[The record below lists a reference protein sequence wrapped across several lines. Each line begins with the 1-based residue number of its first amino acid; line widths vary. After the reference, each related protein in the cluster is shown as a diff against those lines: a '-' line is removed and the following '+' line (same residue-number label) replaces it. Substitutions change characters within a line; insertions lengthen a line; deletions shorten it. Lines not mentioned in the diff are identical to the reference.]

1 MKNLYYPFFKT
12 NSKINTILFALGL
25 LFGLQTNAQCP
36 TGLLTNANGYYGGFE
51 AGGINGSNN
60 FGAGIAGTDYSYGKR
75 QRQYQILMNTSG
87 QSGYLPL
94 LPHSGNY
101 FFTTHTSPS
110 RPLWKIWYKTL
121 SVQPGE
127 TYEICAWIANL
138 KLNPVGGFNVS
149 INVISGNITSVIA
162 VKKAVTNSWVEM
174 CGTYTVPAG
183 VTSITIEIEDPDPS
197 SVGGSHFLAI
207 DDICIKRND
216 GGSIGDR
223 VWQDTN
229 ANGTQDPSETTGI
242 PNVTVNLL
250 DAASNLI
257 ATTTTD
263 ASGNY
268 LFAGLAA
275 GSYFIEFPVLQSGL
289 GLSSAYIGTDR
300 DIDSDPSASTGL
312 TPIII
317 LGAGQNISN
326 IDAGYI
332 MVPDLSPIITAS
344 PNIMNGT
351 TSFSV
356 IVDIFEVM
364 NVPTNGSEILV
375 RITKDPRMTFTF
387 NPTATVIGTNSVN
400 NSDWTYDGSN
410 PIFHIFKTNVVISAF
425 GVSTFGFQAT
435 FTPGQSQGK
444 FTLTASLNSG
454 SGGEVRTDNN
464 QDAEILDYFIN

>member
-1 MKNLYYPFFKT
+1 MKNLYFPFSIIIRK
-12 NSKINTILFALGL
+12 KIVILFVISLFLGVQA
-25 LFGLQTNAQCP
+25 FAQCQS
-36 TGLLTNANGYYGGFE
+36 GLLTNTNGYYGGFE
-51 AGGINGSNN
+51 AGGVNGNNN
-60 FGAGIAGTDYSYGKR
+60 FGPGIASTDYSYGSH
-75 QRQYQILMNTSG
+75 QRQYQILMNTNG
-87 QSGYLPL
+87 QSGYRPL
-94 LPHSGNY
+94 MPHSGNY

-110 RPLWKIWYKTL
+110 RPHWKIWYKTL

-127 TYEICAWIANL
+127 TYEICSWIANL
-138 KLNPVGGFNVS
+138 KVKPVGGFDVA
-149 INVISGNITSVIA
+149 INVIAGNTITVIA
-162 VKKAVTNSWVEM
+162 TQKAVTNSWVQM

-183 VTSITIEIEDPDPS
+183 ITSIVVEIDDPDPS

-207 DDICIKRND
+207 DDICINRN

-223 VWQDTN
+223 VWQDAN
-229 ANGTQDPSETTGI
+229 ANGLQDGLETTGI

-250 DAASNLI
+250 DAFSNLI
-257 ATTTTD
+257 ATTTTN

-268 LFAGLAA
+268 IFTGLAA
-275 GSYFIEFPVLQSGL
+275 GTYIIEFPTSQSGL
-289 GLSSAYIGTDR
+289 GLSPSYVGTDR
-300 DIDSDPSASTGL
+300 DIDSDPSVSTGL

-317 LGAGQNISN
+317 LGSGQNITN

-332 MVPDLSPIITAS
+332 QVPDLSPSITAS

-356 IVDIFEVM
+356 IVEIFEVL

-387 NPTATVIGTNSVN
+387 NTAATMIGSSTVN
-400 NSDWTYDGSN
+400 NSVWTYDGSN